1 MGGTVMS
8 THAEDTAALLQQA
21 ADGGVPVLIPGA
33 REMRAGHP
41 TACPT
46 VAAPDPATPSAPVA
60 AVVDRDRLEHER
72 EGGGAPSQRR
82 HRLSRQR

>member
-8 THAEDTAALLQQA
+8 SHAEDTVALLQRA
-21 ADGGVPVLIPGA
+21 AHSGVPVLIPGA
-33 REMRAGHP
+33 REIRAGRP
-41 TACPT
+41 AVRP
-46 VAAPDPATPSAPVA
+46 AAAAEPATLQVPAA

-82 HRLSRQR
+82 HPPLP

>member
-21 ADGGVPVLIPGA
+21 ARSGVPVLIPGA

-41 TACPT
+41 PARPIA
-46 VAAPDPATPSAPVA
+46 AAPEPATPPAPA
-60 AVVDRDRLEHER
+60 AAAVDRDRLEHER

-82 HRLSRQR
+82 HPLA

>member
-8 THAEDTAALLQQA
+8 THAEDTVVLLQQS

-33 REMRAGHP
+33 REMRAGQPP
-41 TACPT
+41 TLPT
-46 VAAPDPATPSAPVA
+46 TAAPEPAAPPAPAA

-72 EGGGAPSQRR
+72 EGGGAPSERR
-82 HRLSRQR
+82 HR